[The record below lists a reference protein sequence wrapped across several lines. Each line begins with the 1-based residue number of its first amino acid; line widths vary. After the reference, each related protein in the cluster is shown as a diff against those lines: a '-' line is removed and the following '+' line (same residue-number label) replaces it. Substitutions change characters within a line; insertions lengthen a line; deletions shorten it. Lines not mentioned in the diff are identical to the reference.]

1 MPTRLRVVLALGCA
15 GILLAL
21 LLAKK
26 PWDIAMPPTGVPACM
41 TVFGWWA
48 GAFNALVLA
57 IAAVLAPLW
66 AGGDARPVVPCRR
79 TPTPRWVWPLVLA
92 AVALCAAANAPRLP
106 SGLWDDET
114 YSVRKCIVGEF
125 RVKDDGSLRFKKVPW
140 RETVWYFKKPNN
152 HILNS
157 VLARLANDA
166 WVAVTRPAGL
176 PFSEPV
182 LRMPAFLAGVG
193 SLAAL
198 AWLLARLGLPGAGV
212 LAAWLMAL
220 HPWQARFVPEARGYA
235 FLFLLVPLA
244 CLAVLRA
251 LETGQW
257 RWWLAFAC
265 AQLALIAAWSGALG
279 SLALLNAGVA
289 CAILCARC
297 EPAARWTTFT
307 RFLASC
313 VLAGMAAI
321 QLYLPCVPQFLGYAG
336 HLDDLHIDATWI
348 TNVASRFL
356 TGHSWTVAYTG
367 DRLPY
372 MEGALAF
379 AQSPVVFVLVAFGG
393 LLALVAGAVRLAG
406 KGFPSLAFLPVLLLP
421 APLMVAAAMA
431 KGIHLLEWYV
441 VGALPGLLAVA
452 GTGLAWAAGAVSARW
467 KAGLAV
473 TLLADPLAGSH
484 RPDPGIRA
492 PHTPLDQPARPHSRC
507 HPHRKPPRPP
517 ACLRPQG
524 RRLQIRRRTPRPDQ
538 PRPPIRQAPL
548 CQPILHEPDHHRRT
562 GNRSPPLRPR
572 PLQAYHP
579 ARGRAH
585 VHPRR
590 VPPHRKIRAGTV
602 ALASQV
608 LRPCA
613 QASPRPP
620 RVRAGAPQ
628 GTGAIHRSSI
638 APCAQSRRPCFPQY
652 AA

>member
-1 MPTRLRVVLALGCA
+1 MATRLRVVLALGCA

-79 TPTPRWVWPLVLA
+79 TPTPRWFWPLVLA

-393 LLALVAGAVRLAG
+393 LLALVAGAVRLAAR
-406 KGFPSLAFLPVLLLP
+406 GFPSLAFLPVLLLP

-467 KAGLAV
+467 NAGLAV
-473 TLLADPLAGSH
+473 TLVALFLAGFGWVNRGSWRTLWLDPIAPIRESVLLT
-484 RPDPGIRA
+484 RPS
-492 PHTPLDQPARPHSRC
+492 TNPLDPTAGAILTASHLAPPHVYD
-507 HPHRKPPRPP
+507 PR
-517 ACLRPQG
+517 AAVFKSADELRA
-524 RRLQIRRRTPRPDQ
+524 LI
-538 PRPPIRQAPL
+538 
-548 CQPILHEPDHHRRT
+548 
-562 GNRSPPLRPR
+562 N
-572 PLQAYHP
+572 
-579 ARGRAH
+579 RAH
-585 VHPRR
+585 QSGKPLFVNQSYTSLTITEEPE
-590 VPPHRKIRAGTV
+590 IA
-602 ALASQV
+602 ALLFDPALFKHTTLHGVEPMFTRDVFRHTGKS
-608 LRPCA
+608 
-613 QASPRPP
+613 
-620 RVRAGAPQ
+620 AP
-628 GTGAIHRSSI
+628 G
-638 APCAQSRRPCFPQY
+638 P
-652 AA
+652 